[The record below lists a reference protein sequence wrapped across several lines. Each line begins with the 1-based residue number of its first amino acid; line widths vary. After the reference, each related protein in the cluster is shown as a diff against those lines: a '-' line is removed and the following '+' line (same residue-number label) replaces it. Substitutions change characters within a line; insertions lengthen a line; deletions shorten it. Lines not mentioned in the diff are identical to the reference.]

1 MLVDIDIYHFSE
13 WSKLTLVSDEMV
25 IPTLARV
32 SEITEVTGGW
42 TVKQQSS
49 PLPRYHFQVWHRGC
63 RGKLRHGVCVFS
75 LADLS
80 TILRSQSIVI
90 NKVMT
95 KHDVT
100 IGECLRDS
108 VRQREILEP
117 G

>member
-1 MLVDIDIYHFSE
+1 
-13 WSKLTLVSDEMV
+13 MV

-32 SEITEVTGGW
+32 SEVTEVTGGW

-49 PLPRYHFQVWHRGC
+49 PLPRYHFQLWQHRHKVGC

-80 TILRSQSIVI
+80 TILRSQCIVI